1 MIEKKFD
8 IRNSNKIKNFNQKIE
23 VDSDK
28 SLSIRSLLFSAIS
41 ENISEIDNLL
51 VSEDVK
57 TTLRCLKSLG
67 VVFKKKGARYYIYGK
82 GLGSFTASKNA
93 KLDFGN
99 SGTLARLMIGILSS
113 TPNIDVKLIGDSSLN
128 KRNMSGVID
137 LMKKFGANFS
147 PSGKVHFPL
156 NMCSSEIPIG
166 IKYIAGKSAQL
177 KSSVILA
184 GLNSFGN
191 TTVIERLKSRDH
203 TERLLKK
210 NKSIQIKKYKKENVI
225 RVIGKRALQ
234 PYKIKISG
242 DPSSAAF
249 FCALTLLLNK
259 SKLLITN
266 VGLNPTRTGFY
277 SLLKKFGAKINF
289 KNIKNINS
297 EKKGDIEIKSSK
309 LKPIFASEKFYM
321 NSTDEYP
328 ILFVIAALTKG
339 KSTFRGIEELKN
351 KESNRVFEM
360 QRILKQI
367 GIKTKY
373 KSGSL
378 VIFGKNI
385 FKHNAK
391 ILVPNLGDHRICMS
405 ALILSLVTGIQV
417 NIKNF
422 ETVKTSF
429 PSFLKIIKKLGGK
442 FAVKEK

>member
-1 MIEKKFD
+1 M
-8 IRNSNKIKNFNQKIE
+8 
-23 VDSDK
+23 
-28 SLSIRSLLFSAIS
+28 
-41 ENISEIDNLL
+41 
-51 VSEDVK
+51 
-57 TTLRCLKSLG
+57 
-67 VVFKKKGARYYIYGK
+67 
-82 GLGSFTASKNA
+82 
-93 KLDFGN
+93 
-99 SGTLARLMIGILSS
+99 
-113 TPNIDVKLIGDSSLN
+113 
-128 KRNMSGVID
+128 
-137 LMKKFGANFS
+137 
-147 PSGKVHFPL
+147 
-156 NMCSSEIPIG
+156 
-166 IKYIAGKSAQL
+166 
-177 KSSVILA
+177 
-184 GLNSFGN
+184 
-191 TTVIERLKSRDH
+191 
-203 TERLLKK
+203 
-210 NKSIQIKKYKKENVI
+210 
-225 RVIGKRALQ
+225 
-234 PYKIKISG
+234 
-242 DPSSAAF
+242 
-249 FCALTLLLNK
+249 
-259 SKLLITN
+259 
-266 VGLNPTRTGFY
+266 NPTRTGFY